1 MIVNMV
7 PDITDIISNAP
18 PTGLDII
25 IVVSDESATI
35 YM

>member
-7 PDITDIISNAP
+7 TLNSTDIISNAP
-18 PTGLDII
+18 PTELDII

-35 YM
+35 